1 MLSVRTCVQNL
12 PRTAPH
18 PHTPRLIFPTTL
30 GSGCAHFL
38 FIGKTD
44 AQKSAYGQQLV
55 SVRTRCVWGGN
66 AKKHLKSWFNYPKYR
81 RSQIDPSDGQ
91 CPEASCTGTTFTF
104 QMLCGHHGFF
114 SISSWAA
121 SSPQMQFF
129 QWLITNE
136 RPHYLPCS
144 FSPLFPIYYNQ
155 EVMFFI

>member
-81 RSQIDPSDGQ
+81 RSQIDPSDAVSGSFMHRDNIHLPNALWAPRLLFHQ
-91 CPEASCTGTTFTF
+91 LPSC
-104 QMLCGHHGFF
+104 QL
-114 SISSWAA
+114 
-121 SSPQMQFF
+121 SPDAVFPVANYK
-129 QWLITNE
+129 WKTSLSALLIF
-136 RPHYLPCS
+136 PPFPYL
-144 FSPLFPIYYNQ
+144 L
-155 EVMFFI
+155 